1 MKLTPSGRTRSAAY
15 SNAFYSYLLLIIPWY
30 HNQMIQTHG
39 LPRISRAGVCPL
51 PNLPLSLRIEKRP
64 SSPKERERLTLKK
77 VTVTRNKVG
86 APGLQAVPSTRTHT
100 LVLRAHSLAKLGAG
114 GDPSEDRRS
123 VTTVLALLDA
133 LDRIRRTECPKRLC
147 EHA

>member
-1 MKLTPSGRTRSAAY
+1 VKLTPSGRTQHILMRP
-15 SNAFYSYLLLIIPWY
+15 YSYLLLIIPWY

-77 VTVTRNKVG
+77 G
-86 APGLQAVPSTRTHT
+86 H
-100 LVLRAHSLAKLGAG
+100 
-114 GDPSEDRRS
+114 GDSE
-123 VTTVLALLDA
+123 
-133 LDRIRRTECPKRLC
+133 
-147 EHA
+147 